1 MLVLRRQKKIY
12 RQETKKNTLAKNIN
26 NLENDLILWG
36 FFFAHFD
43 VYAYGGVLFQNSLF
57 SKLLLTT

>member
-26 NLENDLILWG
+26 NLENDLILWV
-36 FFFAHFD
+36 FFCTFNVVESFFKTRYLA
-43 VYAYGGVLFQNSLF
+43 N
-57 SKLLLTT
+57 